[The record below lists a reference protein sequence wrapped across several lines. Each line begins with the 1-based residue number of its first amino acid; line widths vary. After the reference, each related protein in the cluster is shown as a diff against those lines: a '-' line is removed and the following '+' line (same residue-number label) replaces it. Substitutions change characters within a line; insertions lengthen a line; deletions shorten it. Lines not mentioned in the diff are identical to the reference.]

1 MTPATP
7 FHSAVQG
14 HAARCCLDVTIR
26 PSAEA
31 RSPLVQGLLT
41 QLKRLESCFSPGL
54 NSVWSMPASGRAS
67 RCAVLALGCGCQVID
82 WKSNAL
88 DLAHSSLLVCNC
100 LCKGGS
106 DSCWDF
112 PISCQYIHVSCE
124 DNSNRRHA
132 FDRHATSAKA
142 SLCFLH
148 VARCD
153 TRPSLV
159 THSLVV

>member
-1 MTPATP
+1 MLPHTP
-7 FHSAVQG
+7 
-14 HAARCCLDVTIR
+14 LLR
-26 PSAEA
+26 P
-31 RSPLVQGLLT
+31 GLSLSRGCWSS
-41 QLKRLESCFSPGL
+41 LSDWRAKCFSPGL

-132 FDRHATSAKA
+132 LDRHATSAKA

-148 VARCD
+148 VARCV
-153 TRPSLV
+153 TPGHPWSL
-159 THSLVV
+159 THSWSEDLRAACCHGLKPA